1 MAMLDEGRLQPLP
14 QADQLQP
21 DLVSYTAAIG
31 ANATGGCIDGA
42 RKLCPGRTSLWDVQ
56 NLQNGTFT
64 KPCYKWLNSMVY
76 GRYTN
81 SIHGIYKPTYNWGA
95 PSCKYEM

>member
-1 MAMLDEGRLQPLP
+1 MP
-14 QADQLQP
+14 QADASMERGSCVLAGRACGMFKISKMGHLPSP
-21 DLVSYTAAIG
+21 D
-31 ANATGGCIDGA
+31 
-42 RKLCPGRTSLWDVQ
+42 
-56 NLQNGTFT
+56 
-64 KPCYKWLNSMVY
+64 KWLNSMVY